1 MSFYEE
7 SKEFAKEFIEPY
19 AKSSDEEGRFPE
31 ESFKAMG
38 EKGYFKLLIPEEMGG
53 LGKTAVE
60 HQQAVMAFA
69 ESNPTAGLCYMM
81 HNVALMT
88 VLTNGNDE
96 LKKKVVDDIVNN
108 NKFMALAYS
117 EFGTGTHFYIPE
129 VKVNNNND
137 GSFTF
142 NGVKSM
148 VTSATHASYYLILTP
163 ATEKEGAIN
172 NWLVPLESEGLEFKM
187 EHWKGIGM
195 KGNVSCPMQ
204 LNDVKLDEVNRI
216 GEEGSGQEQVFNVVA
231 PYFILGLAS
240 VYTGL
245 NLRLS
250 GITNE
255 YALNRKYPDGSNLA
269 NIETVQLHLAKIYTN
284 AMSSKALT
292 ELAARSL
299 VAGEEDAVA
308 KIIAARISA
317 IDKGIESATL
327 AMRVGGGKTYNRI
340 SEIERLMRDAY
351 AGQIMAPSL
360 DVLNVWLG
368 RALTGQPLL

>member
-148 VTSATHASYYLILTP
+148 VTSATHASYYLILAP
-163 ATEKEGAIN
+163 STEKEGAIN
-172 NWLVPLESEGLEFKM
+172 NWLVPLESDGLEFKM

-216 GEEGSGQEQVFNVVA
+216 GEEGSGEEQVFNVVA

>member
-216 GEEGSGQEQVFNVVA
+216 GEEGSGEEQVFNVVA

-308 KIIAARISA
+308 KIIAARVAA

>member
-1 MSFYEE
+1 MDFYQEA
-7 SKEFAKEFIEPY
+7 KQFAKEHIEPY
-19 AKSSDEEGRFPE
+19 TRSSDEESRFPV
-31 ESFKAMG
+31 ESFEEMGKA
-38 EKGYFKLLIPEEMGG
+38 GYFKLLIPEEMGG

-88 VLTNGNDE
+88 VLNEGNEE
-96 LKKKVVDDIVNN
+96 LKKRVVNDIIENN
-108 NKFMALAYS
+108 VFMALAYS

-129 VKVNNNND
+129 VKVEKKEN
-137 GSFTF
+137 GEYVF

-163 ATEKEGAIN
+163 STEKEGAIN
-172 NWLVPLESEGLEFKM
+172 NWIVPIDSEGLEFKM

-195 KGNVSCPMQ
+195 RGNVSCPMQ
-204 LNDVKLDEVNRI
+204 INGVTLPEENRI
-216 GEEGSGQEQVFNVVA
+216 GEEGSGEAQVFNIVA

-240 VYTGL
+240 VYAGL

-250 GITNE
+250 NVTND

-269 NIETVQLHLAKIYTN
+269 NIETVQVHLAKIYSN
-284 AMSSKALT
+284 ALSSKAIT

-299 VAGEEDAVA
+299 VDGEEDAVA
-308 KIIAARISA
+308 KIIAARVCA
-317 IDKGIESATL
+317 IERAIESSNL
-327 AMRVGGGKTYNRI
+327 AMRVGGGKTYNRM

-360 DVLNVWLG
+360 DILNVWLG
-368 RALTGQPLL
+368 RAITGQPLL

>member
-163 ATEKEGAIN
+163 STEKEGAIN
-172 NWLVPLESEGLEFKM
+172 NWLVPLESDGLEFKM

-216 GEEGSGQEQVFNVVA
+216 GEEGSGEEQVFNVVA

>member
-108 NKFMALAYS
+108 NVFMALAYS

-163 ATEKEGAIN
+163 STEKEGAIN
-172 NWLVPLESEGLEFKM
+172 NWLVPLESDGLEFKM

-216 GEEGSGQEQVFNVVA
+216 GEEGSGEEQVFNVVA

-250 GITNE
+250 RITNE

>member
-108 NKFMALAYS
+108 NVFMALAYS

-129 VKVNNNND
+129 VKVINNKD

-163 ATEKEGAIN
+163 STEKEGAIN
-172 NWLVPLESEGLEFKM
+172 NWLVPLESDGLEFKM

-204 LNDVKLDEVNRI
+204 INDVKLDEVNRI
-216 GEEGSGQEQVFNVVA
+216 GEEGSGEEQVFNVVA

-308 KIIAARISA
+308 KIIAARVAA

-368 RALTGQPLL
+368 RAITGQPLL

>member
-129 VKVNNNND
+129 VKVNNNKD

-172 NWLVPLESEGLEFKM
+172 NWLVPLESDGLEFKM

-216 GEEGSGQEQVFNVVA
+216 GEEGSGEEQVFNVVA

>member
-148 VTSATHASYYLILTP
+148 VTSATYANYYLILTP
-163 ATEKEGAIN
+163 STEKEGAIN
-172 NWLVPLESEGLEFKM
+172 NWLVPLESDGLEFKM

-216 GEEGSGQEQVFNVVA
+216 GEEGSGEEQVFNVVA

>member
-1 MSFYEE
+1 
-7 SKEFAKEFIEPY
+7 
-19 AKSSDEEGRFPE
+19 
-31 ESFKAMG
+31 
-38 EKGYFKLLIPEEMGG
+38 
-53 LGKTAVE
+53 
-60 HQQAVMAFA
+60 
-69 ESNPTAGLCYMM
+69 
-81 HNVALMT
+81 
-88 VLTNGNDE
+88 
-96 LKKKVVDDIVNN
+96 
-108 NKFMALAYS
+108 MALAYS

-129 VKVNNNND
+129 VKVEKKDN
-137 GSFTF
+137 GEYLF

-163 ATEKEGAIN
+163 STEQEGAIN
-172 NWLVPLESEGLEFKM
+172 NWLIPIDSDGLEFKM

-195 KGNVSCPMQ
+195 RGNVSCPMQ
-204 LNDVKLDEVNRI
+204 INGVTLPEENRI
-216 GEEGSGQEQVFNVVA
+216 GEEGSGEAQVFNIVA

-250 GITNE
+250 QVTND
-255 YALNRKYPDGSNLA
+255 YAMNRKYPDGSNLS
-269 NIETVQLHLAKIYTN
+269 NIETVQLHLAKIYAN
-284 AMSSKALT
+284 GLSSKALT

-308 KIIAARISA
+308 KIIAARVGA
-317 IDKGIESATL
+317 IERSIESSNL
-327 AMRVGGGKTYNRI
+327 AMRVGGGKTYNKM

-368 RALTGQPLL
+368 RAITGQPLL

>member
-163 ATEKEGAIN
+163 STEKEGAIN
-172 NWLVPLESEGLEFKM
+172 NWLVPLESDGLEFKM

-216 GEEGSGQEQVFNVVA
+216 GEEGSGEEQVFNVVA

-250 GITNE
+250 RITNE

>member
-7 SKEFAKEFIEPY
+7 ARKFAIENIEPY

-31 ESFKAMG
+31 ESFEAMG
-38 EKGYFKLLIPEEMGG
+38 KAGYFKLLIPEELGG
-53 LGKTAVE
+53 LGKTAIE
-60 HQQAVMAFA
+60 HQQAVLAFA

-88 VLTNGNDE
+88 VLNHGNDE
-96 LKKKVVDDIVNN
+96 LKKKVVKDIVEN

-129 VKVNNNND
+129 IKVEEKE
-137 GSFTF
+137 GKYVF
-142 NGVKSM
+142 NGTKSM

-163 ATEKEGAIN
+163 STKKEGDIN

-187 EHWKGIGM
+187 SHWKGIGM
-195 KGNVSCPMQ
+195 KGNVSCPMTM
-204 LNDVKLDEVNRI
+204 NDVTLDEVNRI
-216 GEEGSGQEQVFNVVA
+216 GEDGSGVEQVFNVVA

-250 GITNE
+250 RITND
-255 YALNRKYPDGSNLA
+255 YAMNRKYPTGQSLA
-269 NIETVQLHLAKIYTN
+269 NIETVQIHLAKIYAN
-284 AMSSKALT
+284 AMSAKAIT

-299 VAGEEDAVA
+299 VDGEADAVA
-308 KIIAARISA
+308 KIIAARVCA
-317 IDKGIESATL
+317 IENAIESSTL
-327 AMRVGGGKTYNRI
+327 AMRVGGGKTYNRA
-340 SEIERLMRDAY
+340 SEIQRLMRDAY

-368 RALTGQPLL
+368 KAITGQPLL

>member
-1 MSFYEE
+1 MNFYEE
-7 SKEFAKEFIEPY
+7 SRKFALEHVEPY
-19 AKSSDEEGRFPE
+19 AKRSDEEGRFPV
-31 ESFKAMG
+31 ESFEEMGKA
-38 EKGYFKLLIPEEMGG
+38 GYFKLLIPEEMGG

-60 HQQAVMAFA
+60 HQQAVLAFA

-88 VLTNGNDE
+88 
-96 LKKKVVDDIVNN
+96 KVVKDIVEN

-129 VKVNNNND
+129 IKVTKD
-137 GSFTF
+137 GGKFVF
-142 NGVKSM
+142 NGTKSM

-163 ATEKEGAIN
+163 STEKEGDIN
-172 NWLVPLESEGLEFKM
+172 NWLIPLESEGLEFKM
-187 EHWKGIGM
+187 SHWKGIGM
-195 KGNVSCPMQ
+195 KGNVSCPMTM
-204 LNDVKLDEVNRI
+204 NDVKLDEVNRI
-216 GEEGSGQEQVFNVVA
+216 GEEGSGVDQVFNVVA

-250 GITNE
+250 KVTND
-255 YALNRKYPDGSNLA
+255 YALKRKYPSGQCLA
-269 NIETVQLHLAKIYTN
+269 NIETVQVHLAKIYAN
-284 AMSSKALT
+284 GMSAKALT

-299 VAGEEDAVA
+299 VAGEEDAVC
-308 KIIAARISA
+308 KIIAARVAA
-317 IDKGIESATL
+317 IENAIESSTL
-327 AMRVGGGKTYNRI
+327 AMRVGGGKTYNCA
-340 SEIERLMRDAY
+340 SEIQRLMRDAY

-368 RALTGQPLL
+368 KAITGQPLL

>member
-216 GEEGSGQEQVFNVVA
+216 GEEGSGEEQVFNVVA

>member
-204 LNDVKLDEVNRI
+204 LNDFKLDEVNRI
-216 GEEGSGQEQVFNVVA
+216 GEEGSGEEQVFNVVA

-255 YALNRKYPDGSNLA
+255 YAINRKYPDGSNLA